1 MYLMCNLLCVCSDEF
16 VAQFK
21 FTAMIT
27 PTQTLRLTSHPQ
39 PLVRSEFAVTDPEL
53 KSLLASGTKRN
64 PPKKSKKKGKKKTTA
79 AKKVHKKTNIYCV
92 VLYVCNNVNALICC
106 VLGGGLLSRKSN
118 PPPPLLMPLRPRPV
132 PAVKRTEKKN
142 KNNI

>member
-1 MYLMCNLLCVCSDEF
+1 MITCNLLCVCVCIFLSAEF

-39 PLVRSEFAVTDPEL
+39 PLVRSEYAVTDPEL

-64 PPKKSKKKGKKKTTA
+64 APKKSKKKGKKKTTA
-79 AKKVHKKTNIYCV
+79 AKKVNKTNIYIYC
-92 VLYVCNNVNALICC
+92 I
-106 VLGGGLLSRKSN
+106 
-118 PPPPLLMPLRPRPV
+118 
-132 PAVKRTEKKN
+132 KKN
-142 KNNI
+142 I